1 MKDPL
6 QGSFSFWYCLYR
18 VVLAVV
24 FLCCGCCCCHSHTQN
39 FVSCVA
45 PPYVHMSVEWT
56 DLCIFPSTFLNFFFF
71 LLSIKWRHT
80 WFFFLSCFS
89 TAFPFEL
96 RGFFLLRVMGILRVV
111 FEGRKME
118 DYHWIIDT
126 HLFRNRGARAP
137 SFFSSVG
144 ADAENLLTARRIW
157 FVGLPPFFCVENLL
171 IFSVFWG
178 GSSAIA
184 LVYIHP

>member
-1 MKDPL
+1 MTILSLKSTQSKMKDPL

-56 DLCIFPSTFLNFFFF
+56 DLCIFPSTFLNFIFF

-111 FEGRKME
+111 WGKKNGRLSL
-118 DYHWIIDT
+118 DYRYPLIPQPRSAI
-126 HLFRNRGARAP
+126 
-137 SFFSSVG
+137 SFF
-144 ADAENLLTARRIW
+144 LLFSGSGRRKS
-157 FVGLPPFFCVENLL
+157 FNR
-171 IFSVFWG
+171 
-178 GSSAIA
+178 
-184 LVYIHP
+184 

>member
-1 MKDPL
+1 MTILSLKSTQSKMKDPL

-80 WFFFLSCFS
+80 WFFFFMFLDCFS
-89 TAFPFEL
+89 IWIARLFFIAGDGNLTSCVWGKKNGRLSLDYRYPLIPQPRSASS
-96 RGFFLLRVMGILRVV
+96 FFLLFSGS
-111 FEGRKME
+111 GRRKS
-118 DYHWIIDT
+118 
-126 HLFRNRGARAP
+126 FNR
-137 SFFSSVG
+137 
-144 ADAENLLTARRIW
+144 
-157 FVGLPPFFCVENLL
+157 
-171 IFSVFWG
+171 
-178 GSSAIA
+178 
-184 LVYIHP
+184 